1 MTITAKNG
9 TAKFGT
15 AKYGWR
21 LVLWAMLVL
30 FVAFGAELAQAGTL
44 DQVLK
49 VGEIRVGVNPTLPP
63 RAFYNDKNETVGF
76 EPEVAQEIAQKM
88 GVRLVL
94 VPVSSPDRI
103 PFLAANRIDIVL
115 GAMSR
120 TPDRAK
126 VIDFTVPLHSENYGI
141 LTRTDTGISAM
152 ADLNKDSVTLVEV
165 RGTVMVPILARL
177 APNAKMM
184 LLDNYDDR
192 DRAIAQGR
200 ASASVDGIDTAAFR
214 LKKYG
219 DTSWK
224 LIGVPDLGITWDC
237 LGVAKGNDTLRNY
250 LNVVLFDMHRS
261 GDVDRIWEKWFGRP
275 MDTKVPAIPSF

>member
-1 MTITAKNG
+1 MRKKAIVRRG
-9 TAKFGT
+9 FGLGLLG
-15 AKYGWR
+15 AIVA
-21 LVLWAMLVL
+21 LAA
-30 FVAFGAELAQAGTL
+30 FVPQRAVAATL
-44 DQVLK
+44 DEILK
-49 VGEIRVGVNPTLPP
+49 AGEIRIGVNPTLAP

-76 EPEVAQEIAQKM
+76 EPEIAQEIAQKM
-88 GVRLVL
+88 GVKLIL

-103 PFLAANRIDIVL
+103 PFLAANRIDIVM

-141 LTRTDTGISAM
+141 VTRSDTGISSM
-152 ADLNKDSVTLVEV
+152 ADLNKDTVTLVEV

-177 APNAKMM
+177 VPNAKMM

-219 DTSWK
+219 ETSWK
-224 LIGVPDLGITWDC
+224 LIGVPELGITWDC

-261 GDVDRIWEKWFGRP
+261 GDVERMWEKWFGRP
-275 MDTKVPAIPSF
+275 MDTKVPAIPWF

>member
-1 MTITAKNG
+1 
-9 TAKFGT
+9 
-15 AKYGWR
+15 
-21 LVLWAMLVL
+21 MLVL

>member
-1 MTITAKNG
+1 MWKPAIARCG
-9 TAKFGT
+9 LIL
-15 AKYGWR
+15 R
-21 LVLWAMLVL
+21 LLGALVAL
-30 FVAFGAELAQAGTL
+30 AAVAPRHVEAATL
-44 DQVLK
+44 DEILK
-49 VGEIRVGVNPTLPP
+49 AGEIRIGVNPTLAP
-63 RAFYNDKNETVGF
+63 RAFYNDQNETVGF
-76 EPEVAQEIAQKM
+76 EPEVAQEIARKM
-88 GVRLVL
+88 GVKLVL
-94 VPVSSPDRI
+94 VPVGSPDRI
-103 PFLAANRIDIVL
+103 PFLAANRIDIVM

-141 LTRTDTGISAM
+141 VTRADTGISGM

-177 APNAKMM
+177 APNAKLM

-224 LIGVPDLGITWDC
+224 LIGVPELGITWDC
-237 LGVAKGNDTLRNY
+237 LGVAKGNDTLRDY

-261 GDVDRIWEKWFGRP
+261 GDVERMWETWFGRP
-275 MDTKVPAIPSF
+275 MDTMVPAIPWF